1 MTKKIISIY
10 IIGVFI
16 VCSAIGQ
23 SVPMYSQYMYNM
35 VNINPAYAGTR
46 NEPSLTALWR
56 EQWVGLPGSPTTKT
70 ISYDFAIKDNKV
82 GLGVQFFDDRYVN
95 NISRTGL
102 NFMYNLK
109 IRVSDNGMLS
119 TGLKFG
125 LYNDVKNLTNY
136 YQGAIN
142 EPNSDPA
149 IANNLNKIIPLA
161 GAGLFYYT
169 DKFYI
174 GASVPDLILFSKVSN
189 YASDKSLYQVN
200 DIHYFLT
207 AGYSY
212 DVNEDVNLKP
222 SLLIKAVSGAPLEYD
237 LNTNVWLKNIIG
249 LGVSYRLKQSV
260 LALAEVQATPQLRV
274 GYAYDMPFARPNS
287 HEFFIRYEI
296 GRLFPRLNTY
306 KID

>member
-1 MTKKIISIY
+1 MTKKIISY
-10 IIGVFI
+10 IICILI
-16 VCSAIGQ
+16 VGNTYGQ

-35 VNINPAYAGTR
+35 ININPAYAGAR

-56 EQWVGLPGSPTTKT
+56 EQWVGLQGAPTTKT
-70 ISYDFAIKDNKV
+70 LSYDFATKNNKV
-82 GLGVQFFDDRYVN
+82 GLGVQLFDDRYVN

-102 NFMYNLK
+102 NFMYNIK
-109 IRVSDNGMLS
+109 IQVADNGILS

-125 LYNDVKNLTNY
+125 FYNDVKNLTNY
-136 YQGAIN
+136 YQGAIS

-149 IANNLNKIIPLA
+149 LANNLNKIVPLA
-161 GAGLFYYT
+161 GAGVFYYT

-189 YASDKSLYQVN
+189 YSADKSLYQVN
-200 DIHYFLT
+200 DIHYFVT

-222 SLLIKAVSGAPLEYD
+222 SVLIKAVSGAPLEYD
-237 LNTNVWLKNIIG
+237 LNSNIWLKNIVG
-249 LGVSYRLKQSV
+249 LGASYRIHQSV
-260 LALAEVQATPQLRV
+260 LALAEIQATPQLRV
-274 GYAYDMPFARPNS
+274 GFAYDMPFARPNS
-287 HEFFIRYEI
+287 NEVFLRYEF
-296 GRLFPRLNTY
+296 GRLFPKLNTF